1 MKDAVDILI
10 SDSID
15 FKTKIVTRGKKE
27 FFVLISVFQK
37 SITIVNIYDSE
48 KRNPKYMMQK

>member
-37 SITIVNIYDSE
+37 GITIVNIYDSE